1 MSLLYHTEDAPQSVC
16 WDRYNYSSF
25 DDQLEKV
32 KNSRT
37 VYVGNLSYYT
47 TELQIQETFQLVG
60 IIDSLTCSFSFL
72 LLALLLYRCN

>member
-1 MSLLYHTEDAPQSVC
+1 MSEWIIVSMSLLFHTEEAPQSVC

-25 DDQLEKV
+25 DDQLEKL

-60 IIDSLTCSFSFL
+60 NDLHILF
-72 LLALLLYRCN
+72 LALIVD